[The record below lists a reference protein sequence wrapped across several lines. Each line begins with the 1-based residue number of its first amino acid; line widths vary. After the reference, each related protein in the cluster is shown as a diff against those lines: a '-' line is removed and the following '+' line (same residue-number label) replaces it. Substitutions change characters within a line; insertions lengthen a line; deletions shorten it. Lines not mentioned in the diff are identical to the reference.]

1 MLEAVALREPAIC
14 LPCYLVV
21 RMMNGWGPSLEFGIR
36 KRKRAA
42 SRCFQ
47 PNTRHWRDMLADVRQ
62 SMPELAERATA
73 YRAAMREL
81 RSPAR
86 IVMDFVTQ
94 ASAFGAG
101 RNPAA

>member
-1 MLEAVALREPAIC
+1 
-14 LPCYLVV
+14 
-21 RMMNGWGPSLEFGIR
+21 
-36 KRKRAA
+36 
-42 SRCFQ
+42 
-47 PNTRHWRDMLADVRQ
+47 MLADVRQ

-86 IVMDFVTQ
+86 IVIDFVTQ